1 MISYWAVLSARFREL
16 LQYRAAAVAGMGTQ
30 LFWGLIRVMIFEAFY
45 RSSNASQPMELDD
58 VMTYVWLSQAFLALL
73 PWNIDLNLRAQIRS
87 GGVGYELL
95 RPVDLYNYW
104 FSRSLA
110 WRAAPTLLRAPLLI
124 AFALIVMGM
133 GAPPSWESAGA
144 FIVSMAGAVLLSAA
158 LSTLFNITI
167 LWTLSADGMI
177 GLAPA
182 IITILSGMIVPIPL
196 YPDWAQTIL
205 NILPFRG
212 LVDVPYRLYLGHI
225 PPGELP
231 MLLAHQI
238 VWTAAIIILGRWVL
252 SRGLRQ
258 AVIQGG

>member
-45 RSSNASQPMELDD
+45 RSSGAAHPMELGD
-58 VMTYVWLSQAFLALL
+58 VMTYVWLGQAFLALL

-87 GGVGYELL
+87 GGIGYELL

-124 AFALIVMGM
+124 VFAFIVMGM
-133 GAPPSWESAGA
+133 GAPPSWESTGA
-144 FIVSMAGAVLLSAA
+144 FILSMAGAVLLSAA
-158 LSTLFNITI
+158 ISALFNITI
-167 LWTLSADGMI
+167 LWTLSADGML

-212 LVDVPYRLYLGHI
+212 LVDVPFRLYLGHI
-225 PPGELP
+225 PPSELP
-231 MLLAHQI
+231 MLLAHQLA
-238 VWTAAIIILGRWVL
+238 WTAAIILLGRWVL

>member
-95 RPVDLYNYW
+95 RPVDLYAYW

-124 AFALIVMGM
+124 VFALIVMGM

-225 PPGELP
+225 PPSELP

-238 VWTAAIIILGRWVL
+238 VWTAAIILLGRWVL